1 MLDYNHHGTGEAV
14 MADESVH
21 VEVIGLDKLLA
32 ALDRFPQ
39 KIPNYLGQ
47 AGHEAANRVILPTK
61 GLQNYPPATGANKPP
76 TPYYIRG
83 KGTQTASKNYFNSEN
98 LGKQWY
104 ADRHGLDMKIGNRAS
119 YARWVHGVEQAGAMG
134 TIGWKQL
141 FKTAKDKVGDIKKVY
156 DAWVAKAIRDLGL

>member
-1 MLDYNHHGTGEAV
+1 
-14 MADESVH
+14 MAKKPIHIE
-21 VEVIGLDKLLA
+21 VEGIEKVLK
-32 ALDRFPQ
+32 ALKRFPK
-39 KIPNYLGQ
+39 KIPKYLGQ
-47 AGHEAANRVILPTK
+47 AGHESATRVILPEE
-61 GLQNYPPATGANKPP
+61 GLQNYPPETGANRPP

-104 ADRHGLDMKIGNRAS
+104 TKSTGLDMKIGNRAS
-119 YARWVHGVEQAGAMG
+119 YARWVHGVEQAKAMAR
-134 TIGWKQL
+134 IGWKQL